1 MVQEIL
7 HLLLLVRTMMLHGL
21 HCITTAKHHI
31 FACRDLYLTYLLM
44 LCESFNYFSLSLL
57 FVLYLTQEFGVGDV
71 EASHIFSP
79 SCNSHH
85 RPCEPFCLHACM
97 LSWHVHQL
105 ACAQMLNGAGMCRA
119 APCTDCGVLCWW
131 RTA

>member
-1 MVQEIL
+1 M
-7 HLLLLVRTMMLHGL
+7 LLFLRTVMLHGL

-31 FACRDLYLTYLLM
+31 FPCRDLYLTYLLM

-79 SCNSHH
+79 SCSFHAGLVSLSA
-85 RPCEPFCLHACM
+85 CMHACM

-105 ACAQMLNGAGMCRA
+105 ACALMLNGAGN
-119 APCTDCGVLCWW
+119 V
-131 RTA
+131 